1 MLRNDAM
8 TSAFTTDPARL
19 AGLLARHWWVLAL
32 RGVAAIVFGLLA
44 WFQPGLT
51 IAVLILLFGGYAIV
65 DGVLG
70 IITALAGRRHN
81 DHWLW
86 LLLWGLS
93 SVAIGIVTFVAPG
106 VTAMVLLMFIAIW
119 AIITGVAQIVTAIRL
134 RREMRGEWLLGL
146 AGAASVLFGVV
157 LIATP
162 GAGALA
168 MLWLIALYAILFGAL
183 LLWLSFRV
191 RSLGRA
197 AVGSETD
204 QAGKS
209 V

>member
-1 MLRNDAM
+1 M

-146 AGAASVLFGVV
+146 ARRGLGTVWRCADCD
-157 LIATP
+157 P
-162 GAGALA
+162 GSGRTGDALVDR
-168 MLWLIALYAILFGAL
+168 ALCDTVWRL
-183 LLWLSFRV
+183 
-191 RSLGRA
+191 A
-197 AVGSETD
+197 AVAVISGEVAGQGSRRF
-204 QAGKS
+204 
-209 V
+209 